1 MTSTEGQKIVSGTG
15 IDSDQLDFSSL
26 VGREIV
32 LFTEQFPGKRLTS
45 RVIMVNRSSIAIDR
59 SKSSGLID
67 DLVNNQKLVVQFD
80 YRGEVVSVQAT
91 MKRSSSGKCNL
102 VLSDTIVPLVRRKFR
117 RYDLSLQVKLAV
129 VHPATFQ
136 ADSLGRLR
144 WMETDTINISCGGI
158 LLNLD
163 SVLRDEAYL
172 FLHVAMQEFLLPHM
186 LVAQVRHSFQKEGGR
201 YNVGLEFIISEQK
214 QNHFN
219 HNVLRS
225 MPATVLEYSAGQRA
239 RVNEML
245 TTRLAQPDKK

>member
-1 MTSTEGQKIVSGTG
+1 MTSNESQKIVSGAG
-15 IDSDQLDFSSL
+15 IGSDQLDFSSL

-45 RVIMVNRSSIAIDR
+45 RVIMVNQNVIAIDR

-67 DLVNNQKLVVQFD
+67 DLVNNQKVVVQFD

-91 MKRSSSGKCNL
+91 MKRSSGGKCNL
-102 VLSDTIVPLVRRKFR
+102 MLGDTIVPLVRRKFR

-136 ADSLGRLR
+136 PDSLARLR
-144 WMETDTINISCGGI
+144 WMETDTINVSCGGV

-172 FLHVAMQEFLLPHM
+172 FLHVAMQEFLLPQM
-186 LVAQVRHSFQKEGGR
+186 VVAQVRHSLQKDGGR
-201 YNVGLEFIISEQK
+201 HNVGLEFIINEQK
-214 QNHFN
+214 QKHFN
-219 HNVLRS
+219 HNVLRC

-239 RVNEML
+239 QVNEML
-245 TTRLAQPDKK
+245 TKRLPQPDKK